1 MKNKEY
7 IKGIATGVALSLAVG
22 QADTWDTGL
31 SMTEFFL
38 NRSMWES

>member
-22 QADTWDTGL
+22 GRRIPGIPV
-31 SMTEFFL
+31 SV
-38 NRSMWES
+38 